1 MFSAVKSLIF
11 SMPLDLSEIKPFL
24 PDFSQEL
31 LQVIAAEGSV
41 MDVPA
46 GMEILKEGQYVR
58 MIPIVLQGLV
68 KVFTR
73 VEEKEL
79 LLYYIGSTQSC
90 IMSFSAGL
98 SQSPSRIFAISEEP
112 SMLLLLPSEKIN
124 KWIREFPALNDLFF
138 RQYNLRYTEMLDTI
152 NSLLFGRMDQRLYQ
166 YLQEKSRLKGEKIL
180 DLRHKQIAAELGT
193 AREVVT
199 RVLKK
204 LEQEGKIRQTEA
216 GIEIN

>member
-1 MFSAVKSLIF
+1 
-11 SMPLDLSEIKPFL
+11 MPLDLAEIKPFL

-98 SQSPSRIFAISEEP
+98 SQSPSRIFAISEEA
-112 SMLLLLPSEKIN
+112 SMLLLLPAEKIN

-180 DLRHKQIAAELGT
+180 DIRHKQIAAELGT

>member
-1 MFSAVKSLIF
+1 MFSAVNSLIF
-11 SMPLDLSEIKPFL
+11 SMPLDLAEIKPFL

-31 LQVIAAEGSV
+31 LQVIAADGNL

-98 SQSPSRIFAISEEP
+98 SQSPSRIYAISEEP
-112 SMLLLLPSEKIN
+112 SLLLLLPSDKIN

-166 YLQEKSRLKGEKIL
+166 YLQEKSRMKGEKVL

-204 LEQEGKIRQTEA
+204 LEQEGKIRQIEA
-216 GIEIN
+216 GIEVN

>member
-1 MFSAVKSLIF
+1 MFSAVNSLIF
-11 SMPLDLSEIKPFL
+11 SMPLDLAEIKPFL

-31 LQVIAAEGSV
+31 LQVIAADGNL

-98 SQSPSRIFAISEEP
+98 SQSPSRIYAISEEP
-112 SMLLLLPSEKIN
+112 SLLLLLPSDKIN

-166 YLQEKSRLKGEKIL
+166 YLQEKSRMKGEKVL

-216 GIEIN
+216 GIEVN

>member
-1 MFSAVKSLIF
+1 MFSAVNSLIF
-11 SMPLDLSEIKPFL
+11 SMPLDLAEIKPFL

-31 LQVIAAEGSV
+31 LQVIAADGNL

-98 SQSPSRIFAISEEP
+98 SQSPSRIYAISEEP
-112 SMLLLLPSEKIN
+112 SLLLLLPSEKIN

-166 YLQEKSRLKGEKIL
+166 YLQEKSRMKGEKVL

-216 GIEIN
+216 GIEVN